1 MTGMSKMTKATVKSV
16 FADACAEGVLSTLSK
31 DMLCVSLDDNV
42 LAGCAG
48 VDLDDIE
55 ATEVTLVS
63 LLIDDSGSMGGFEKA
78 VADGHKELLDA
89 LRGSK
94 QKDSFLVGMWA
105 LNRPDPYHSYVKVD
119 DAVKLDGR
127 NYRPNGGTP
136 LVDRWMEMLA
146 ANVAYA
152 QQLRASGTAVRS
164 IAVVITDSE
173 DNMSRR
179 FSVADAKRLAED
191 LLKSEQFIL
200 AMVGMGNEA
209 EFRGMARQMGIP
221 DGSVLVAGK
230 TASEIRKIFRLVSQS
245 VIRASQAQVNPVSA
259 QNAFFTP

>member
-1 MTGMSKMTKATVKSV
+1 MTSKSKITKATVKSV
-16 FADACAEGVLSTLSK
+16 FAAANAEGVLSGASK
-31 DMLCVSLDDNV
+31 DLLCINLDDNV

-78 VADGHKELLDA
+78 VIDGHKELLDA
-89 LRGSK
+89 LKGSK
-94 QKDSFLVGMWA
+94 QKESFLVGMWA
-105 LNRPDPYHSYVKVD
+105 LNRGVPYHSYVKVD
-119 DAVKLDGR
+119 DAEKLDGR
-127 NYRPNGGTP
+127 NYRPSGGTP
-136 LVDRWMEMLA
+136 LVDCWMEMLA

-173 DNMSRR
+173 DNMSRKFR
-179 FSVADAKRLAED
+179 VADAKMLAED

-200 AMVGMGNEA
+200 AMVGTGVEST
-209 EFRGMARQMGIP
+209 FRDMARQMGVP

-230 TASEIRKIFRLVSQS
+230 TASEIRKVFRLVSQS
-245 VIRASQAQVNPVSA
+245 VIRASQANVNPVSA
-259 QNAFFTP
+259 QNAFFAP